1 MELNAEQY
9 FQAGLERMRQAR
21 LLYQAADSFAL
32 CMYTAGLAVE
42 CVLRAFRWRKDPSFS
57 GRHDLMELFA
67 ASGILPTYETHMR
80 ARGADP
86 GEIDQE
92 ALELHAAMQVM
103 AVRWAN
109 SFRFASEAR
118 LRARLKE
125 MGLYRGK
132 KGDVL
137 KANSLALLGAAQ
149 AILDKGVFLW
159 TSGKR

>member
-21 LLYQAADSFAL
+21 LLYQAADCFAL

-118 LRARLKE
+118 LRARYCSDDRVVIERLVADE
-125 MGLYRGK
+125 L
-132 KGDVL
+132 VL
-137 KANSLALLGAAQ
+137 GHRNSL
-149 AILDKGVFLW
+149 W
-159 TSGKR
+159 PPRRRC